1 MQFASNVA
9 KLHMMLRKMMH
20 TLGLFVV
27 VSLSVKGQEVK
38 QALTERIQVTFPA
51 QPVKRDL
58 GPAVTYAVRLADSTA
73 NFTAMVTDLEKANNL
88 TADAIAEAMQEPEF
102 WGQVEQGFL
111 MQMGK
116 DAKIISREPRTIG
129 RFEGREM
136 VLERPNPTV
145 GTARITVWLFIEG
158 KLSIYVVHNDKAGKA
173 DPALKAKYFT
183 SVVSQ

>member
-1 MQFASNVA
+1 MV
-9 KLHMMLRKMMH
+9 RKMIY
-20 TLGLFVV
+20 TLGLFVL
-27 VSLSVKGQEVK
+27 VSATVQAQEVK
-38 QALTERIQVTFPA
+38 QALTEKIQVTFPG

-88 TADAIAEAMQEPEF
+88 TAEAISLAMLEPEF
-102 WGQVEQGFL
+102 WEQVEQSFL

-116 DAKIISREPRTIG
+116 DAKIISREPKKISQ
-129 RFEGREM
+129 FEGREL
-136 VLERPNPTV
+136 VVERPNLTG
-145 GTARITVWLFIEG
+145 GTSRITAWFIIEG

-173 DPALKAKYFT
+173 DQALKAKYFA